1 MKRVCIVCE
10 GQTEETFVR
19 DVLAPAF
26 YDLGLNLIPEMV
38 ETSPGHKGGALK
50 YDRVKRHLRN
60 TLRQNSAPVVTT
72 LFDLYRLDTG
82 FPGFDASLAQPNL
95 LQRLNVLKQALHADI
110 VAEAGCE
117 PSRFIP
123 YIQPHEFEALLF
135 SDVQTLIRIEPGW
148 QRAGA
153 PLAAA
158 RAAAE
163 SPEHINNRPE
173 TKPAAHLER
182 ELSNPSYRKRR
193 HGPIAAQ
200 KIGLTKIEAECAFFA
215 GWLVQIRKLAQP

>member
-26 YDLGLNLIPEMV
+26 YDLGLNLLPEMV

-72 LFDLYRLDTG
+72 LFDLYRLDSG
-82 FPGFDASLAQPNL
+82 FPGFEASRAQPDL
-95 LQRLNVLKQALHADI
+95 LGRLAVLKHALHTD
-110 VAEAGCE
+110 VVTEAGCQ
-117 PSRFIP
+117 PDRFIP

-135 SDVQTLIRIEPGW
+135 SDVPTLTHVEPGW
-148 QRAGA
+148 QEASDA
-153 PLAAA
+153 LAAA

-163 SPEHINNRPE
+163 SPEHINDRPE
-173 TKPAAHLER
+173 TKPAAHLAR

-200 KIGLTKIEAECAFFA
+200 KIGLAKIEAECAFFA
-215 GWLVQIRKLAQP
+215 AWLAQIRALA